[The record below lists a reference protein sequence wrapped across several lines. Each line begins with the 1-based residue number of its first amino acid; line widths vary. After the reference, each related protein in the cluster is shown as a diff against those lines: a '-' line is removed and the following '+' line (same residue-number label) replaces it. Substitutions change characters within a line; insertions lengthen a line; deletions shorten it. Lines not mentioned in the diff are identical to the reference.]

1 MDKVV
6 AIIAAAG
13 QGTRMGAPV
22 SKVYL
27 DILGRPLLAYTL
39 DKFQSHSQ
47 IAEIIILTRDCLL
60 YTSNWLCC
68 KSQRDKVMSFPG
80 AESAE
85 RHNIAKNLWIIIV
98 HRFFNLKFNF

>member
-39 DKFQSHSQ
+39 DKFQKSFS
-47 IAEIIILTRDCLL
+47 DCGD
-60 YTSNWLCC
+60 YYS
-68 KSQRDKVMSFPG
+68 D
-80 AESAE
+80 
-85 RHNIAKNLWIIIV
+85 
-98 HRFFNLKFNF
+98 